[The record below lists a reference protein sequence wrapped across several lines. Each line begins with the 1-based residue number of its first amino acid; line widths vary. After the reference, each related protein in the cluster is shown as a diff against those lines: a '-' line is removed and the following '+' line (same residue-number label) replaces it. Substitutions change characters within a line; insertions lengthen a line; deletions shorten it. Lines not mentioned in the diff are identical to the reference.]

1 MRPMTIISFAAGLF
15 LTASSGSAADYCASA
30 DQVLQVQDYYAE
42 APGAMP
48 PIASMRTGLTEAI
61 VVSGLPAGRSVS
73 AAGKHFAE
81 VWDAMGSWGESTFLI
96 MKGQNVFEIRSTV
109 GKGAPS
115 ETSDYFNIAYDQPVR
130 GHLRP
135 DLYASIYAIEM
146 PGRGDAIVR
155 GVLFYGEDGASE
167 FGVFVSGDSV
177 DPTED
182 DITNFNKVKDLIASK
197 GSVCPPR

>member
-1 MRPMTIISFAAGLF
+1 MRAIAALSFFMGLS
-15 LTASSGSAADYCASA
+15 LSAGSATATDFCASA
-30 DQVLQVQDYYAE
+30 DQAAQVTAYYGE

-48 PIASMRTGLTEAI
+48 PIASMRSGLTEAI
-61 VVSGLPAGRSVS
+61 VVSGLPEGQAVS
-73 AAGKHFAE
+73 AAGEHFPE
-81 VWDAMGSWGESTFLI
+81 IWDAMGSWGESTFLI
-96 MKGQNVFEIRSTV
+96 MKGQNVFEIRSKV

-115 ETSDYFNIAYDQPVR
+115 ETSDYFNIEYEQPVR

-146 PGRGDAIVR
+146 PGRGDAIIR
-155 GVLFYGEDGASE
+155 GVLFYGDDGASE
-167 FGVFVSGDSV
+167 FGVFISGDSV

-182 DITNFNKVKDLIASK
+182 DIAHFNTVKNLIASK

>member
-1 MRPMTIISFAAGLF
+1 MRSIAAIPIFTSFL
-15 LTASSGSAADYCASA
+15 LSSTGVMAENYCASV
-30 DQVLQVQDYYAE
+30 DQASQVQEYYTE

-61 VVSGLPAGRSVS
+61 VVSGLADGQAVS
-73 AAGKHFAE
+73 TSGEHFAE
-81 VWDAMGSWGESTFLI
+81 IWEAMGSWGESTFLI
-96 MKGQNVFEIRSTV
+96 MKGQNVFEIRSKV

-115 ETSDYFNIAYDQPVR
+115 KSSDYFNIEYEQPVR

-135 DLYASIYAIEM
+135 DLYASIYAVEM
-146 PGRGDAIVR
+146 PGRGDATIR

-167 FGVFVSGDSV
+167 FGVFISGDSV

-182 DITNFNKVKDLIASK
+182 DIANFNEVKDLIASK
-197 GSVCPPR
+197 GSVCSAR